1 MKVPGTYFF
10 PCGDATLGFDI
21 IDPNVTPDQNSIQ
34 VHVLDMA
41 ISVMC
46 RFQSDDAKF
55 GFDYLLEK
63 IPAQNLNYEGEAN
76 LMVRVIE
83 GMQKFKINYLL

>member
-1 MKVPGTYFF
+1 
-10 PCGDATLGFDI
+10 
-21 IDPNVTPDQNSIQ
+21 
-34 VHVLDMA
+34 
-41 ISVMC
+41 MC

-76 LMVRVIE
+76 LMERVIE
-83 GMQKFKINYLL
+83 GMQKFKID